1 MIHRRVVALSLATA
15 LVGVAWIARDIV
27 LVRVFGLSAEL
38 DRFIAVVV
46 VPTIIVTLVAGALAS
61 TAVPEYIR
69 RRSLSAADASAFHWN
84 LSLAGALLAAPI
96 GMLVT
101 MILAEAGLM
110 HLDWVAT
117 DATQSLVYSG
127 GVGIAA
133 AAGVFGRLSAATMNV
148 HERVFLQPALLCLP
162 LVGPIVSALLRPDAG
177 TSGLFTGFV
186 AGSLL
191 QAGVAIVTVARE
203 IPIGLRASSK
213 DVRLFDR
220 GFLRENVRLGLGTT
234 LMSLSELATNAM
246 AAAIGPGALS
256 QFAVSQ
262 RLPQL
267 FQTFV
272 GGVMA
277 TAAYP
282 SLAREF
288 IAGNHGAGRTLAL
301 RLAFLVGAAGSIAA
315 LAMTTTSQHL
325 SGVIVGPHSSPAD
338 REAVA
343 GLLSL
348 TAWQM
353 PPAVVGIMLS
363 RAVISTG
370 NSQVLTYG
378 AIGYLVAVSAMG
390 LAGVQSGDV
399 AWVAGAPVVG
409 YTISAA
415 AALAFVTRR
424 IGRTNGMAPGG

>member
-1 MIHRRVVALSLATA
+1 
-15 LVGVAWIARDIV
+15 
-27 LVRVFGLSAEL
+27 
-38 DRFIAVVV
+38 
-46 VPTIIVTLVAGALAS
+46 
-61 TAVPEYIR
+61 
-69 RRSLSAADASAFHWN
+69 
-84 LSLAGALLAAPI
+84 
-96 GMLVT
+96 MLVT

-110 HLDWVAT
+110 HLDWVAS
-117 DATQSLVYSG
+117 DFTQSLVYSG

-186 AGSLL
+186 AGSIL
-191 QAGVAIVTVARE
+191 QAGVAIVSVARE
-203 IPIGLRASSK
+203 VPIGLRAPSK
-213 DVRLFDR
+213 DVRLFER

-282 SLAREF
+282 
-288 IAGNHGAGRTLAL
+288 
-301 RLAFLVGAAGSIAA
+301 A
-315 LAMTTTSQHL
+315 LA
-325 SGVIVGPHSSPAD
+325 
-338 REAVA
+338 
-343 GLLSL
+343 
-348 TAWQM
+348 
-353 PPAVVGIMLS
+353 
-363 RAVISTG
+363 
-370 NSQVLTYG
+370 
-378 AIGYLVAVSAMG
+378 
-390 LAGVQSGDV
+390 
-399 AWVAGAPVVG
+399 
-409 YTISAA
+409 
-415 AALAFVTRR
+415 
-424 IGRTNGMAPGG
+424 